1 MIQTLEHLKLRV
13 IFVTVP
19 THDTAVQSSPTC
31 LLQCHR
37 TLLNAN
43 VVQSLARVIVRC
55 WIGFE
60 FIQNFNHATL
70 FNIVGPFN
78 PIVGSTI
85 CGGSQHKTWFTY
97 ACAIIVYMQ
106 LLMHTFFYELVS

>member
-1 MIQTLEHLKLRV
+1 MIQTLEHLNLRV

-43 VVQSLARVIVRC
+43 VVQPLARAVRC

-78 PIVGSTI
+78 PIVGPFVVDPNI
-85 CGGSQHKTWFTY
+85 KPGSHMPVLSLFT
-97 ACAIIVYMQ
+97 AVDA
-106 LLMHTFFYELVS
+106 

>member
-1 MIQTLEHLKLRV
+1 MIQTLEHLNLRV

-19 THDTAVQSSPTC
+19 THDTAVQSRPAC

-43 VVQSLARVIVRC
+43 VVQPLARAVRC

-60 FIQNFNHATL
+60 FIQNFK
-70 FNIVGPFN
+70 V
-78 PIVGSTI
+78 
-85 CGGSQHKTWFTY
+85 
-97 ACAIIVYMQ
+97 
-106 LLMHTFFYELVS
+106 LMKRNFHLIFYCFAKKYCQSDEE